1 MPTLHEPG
9 VAAKDLGCMVLRC
22 KLCCGR
28 RMLCALQEKALMFR
42 DMHTMRNK
50 YLARMHER
58 LARDFMRQRMD
69 DTDK

>member
-1 MPTLHEPG
+1 
-9 VAAKDLGCMVLRC
+9 
-22 KLCCGR
+22 
-28 RMLCALQEKALMFR
+28 MFR

-58 LARDFMRQRMD
+58 LARDFMRERMD